1 MNSGSSAPIGS
12 GGQSATAPAIASCH
26 HRSRPASNATSSPVR
41 RTTTMCSMLGHSAAA
56 WSALA
61 FIGMPPL
68 GPRKA
73 VSWVISSLQVE
84 SLMRSR
90 SDSAEK
96 APNTIECTAPM
107 RAQASMAIASSGT
120 ICR

>member
-1 MNSGSSAPIGS
+1 
-12 GGQSATAPAIASCH
+12 
-26 HRSRPASNATSSPVR
+26 
-41 RTTTMCSMLGHSAAA
+41 MCSMLGHSAAA

-96 APNTIECTAPM
+96 APNTMECTAPM
-107 RAQASMAIASSGT
+107 RAQASMAVASSGT